1 MKYKYTEKQ
10 IVESIKHWQ
19 KQLQLMNENEVL
31 NQLEGKFNNIIY
43 SNQYNY
49 KLNID
54 DLNFIQSIL
63 VKKLFDKVLE
73 RLPISIVSAS
83 YMKSQSKMQFKGRIQ
98 HSYRI
103 IESNK
108 IIIIPE
114 QIQVVTFDGKD
125 NLMKIVSVIAH
136 ELIHQYDYLY
146 GNASIIMPI
155 EKQMEIAGIKV
166 KDPYDVHG
174 NFFNYHM
181 NRINDEFDLNV
192 EISYD
197 ETNMKNIKRKNPI
210 PVVDNTTMSESDS
223 RKNDYIELAKY
234 LSTSFVNDGSVQIE
248 ITNDGVKTWTI

>member
-108 IIIIPE
+108 
-114 QIQVVTFDGKD
+114 
-125 NLMKIVSVIAH
+125 N
-136 ELIHQYDYLY
+136 
-146 GNASIIMPI
+146 
-155 EKQMEIAGIKV
+155 
-166 KDPYDVHG
+166 
-174 NFFNYHM
+174 NYY
-181 NRINDEFDLNV
+181 
-192 EISYD
+192 S
-197 ETNMKNIKRKNPI
+197 
-210 PVVDNTTMSESDS
+210 
-223 RKNDYIELAKY
+223 
-234 LSTSFVNDGSVQIE
+234 
-248 ITNDGVKTWTI
+248 